1 MCLGMQNDQG
11 GACHKVRRR
20 EGSFCRCKVK
30 RGPQL
35 FNDNSMNIRQCCS
48 FCTRWTLQCFH
59 SYLWTVSCFFFS
71 SSYSIKIR
79 VMFNY
84 FVKMFKWKI
93 NITDLKMG
101 INMLYA
107 VGGTCRIAHGD
118 YHYILFHKKVISS
131 FFLLCT
137 LAQSALWNLHN
148 NMPRLLNLILLE
160 FGFSARVGRIC
171 EPM

>member
-1 MCLGMQNDQG
+1 MTKTAPATKCGGGRDHFAGAKSKGDQNSLTITLWTS
-11 GACHKVRRR
+11 
-20 EGSFCRCKVK
+20 GSVVVSV
-30 RGPQL
+30 QDEL
-35 FNDNSMNIRQCCS
+35 FNA
-48 FCTRWTLQCFH
+48 FTRTFGL
-59 SYLWTVSCFFFS
+59 LVVFFS

-84 FVKMFKWKI
+84 FVKMFKRKI

-118 YHYILFHKKVISS
+118 YHYILFHKKVISL